1 MRRIMAMTAHA
12 PTDAGSARAS
22 TGGRTGLDPEPGRG
36 PAHNLRHQRPGGGVV
51 EPLDFDFPAA

>member
-1 MRRIMAMTAHA
+1 MTAHA
-12 PTDAGSARAS
+12 PTDVGSARES

-36 PAHNLRHQRPGGGVV
+36 SADNLRHQHPDGSVV